1 MQEVK
6 LNFKKGQIKVFNSLL
21 KYEYENK
28 KTLEE
33 FILDLVELGLD
44 TMLENLTED
53 KAIEVIKDVADQD

>member
-6 LNFKKGQIKVFNSLL
+6 LNFKKGKIKIFNSLL